1 MEFTSM
7 WQAASG
13 QETALPSTADSM
25 LSKLDKQNVGKLTA
39 EPCHYM
45 VGNSSQFLLYKMS
58 DILDQKA
65 KVDSAILKT
74 NLGWLPR

>member
-1 MEFTSM
+1 
-7 WQAASG
+7 
-13 QETALPSTADSM
+13 M

-45 VGNSSQFLLYKMS
+45 VGNSSQFLLYKIS

-74 NLGWLPR
+74 NLG